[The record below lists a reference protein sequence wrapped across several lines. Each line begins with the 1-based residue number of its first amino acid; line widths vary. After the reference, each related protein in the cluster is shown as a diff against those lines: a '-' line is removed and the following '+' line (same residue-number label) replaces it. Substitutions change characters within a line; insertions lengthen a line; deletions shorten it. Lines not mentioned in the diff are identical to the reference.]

1 MGRVL
6 TAAAFIRHNMPL
18 GTKFDAPVLSDA
30 DAYDVAAY
38 INSMARP
45 AMAGLDKDF
54 PNRLQKPVDTAY
66 GPYADD
72 FSPEQ
77 HKFGPFGPIR
87 AQIRE
92 LAAKQA
98 AQK

>member
-1 MGRVL
+1 VR
-6 TAAAFIRHNMPL
+6 PQ
-18 GTKFDAPVLSDA
+18 KA
-30 DAYDVAAY
+30 D
-38 INSMARP
+38 
-45 AMAGLDKDF
+45 LDKDF

-77 HKFGPFGPIR
+77 HKFGPFDPIR
-87 AQIRE
+87 AKLRE
-92 LAAKQA
+92 LAARQA